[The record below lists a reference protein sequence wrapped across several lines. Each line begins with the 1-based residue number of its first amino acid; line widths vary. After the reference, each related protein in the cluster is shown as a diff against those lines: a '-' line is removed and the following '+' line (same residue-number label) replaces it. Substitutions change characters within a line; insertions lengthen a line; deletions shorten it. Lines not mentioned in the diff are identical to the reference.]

1 MNIKLL
7 MKNNNKTEGEKGRRL
22 GFIGKETLSKMGG
35 RRMVRGLKRVRR
47 KRRNIRRRRKTGR
60 RREKGGR
67 RTGEGGGSAQDEEA
81 MERGGEGEGSEVE
94 ERKGKRQLE

>member
-1 MNIKLL
+1 
-7 MKNNNKTEGEKGRRL
+7 
-22 GFIGKETLSKMGG
+22 
-35 RRMVRGLKRVRR
+35 MVRGLKRVRR

-67 RTGEGGGSAQDEEA
+67 RTGEGGAQDEEA